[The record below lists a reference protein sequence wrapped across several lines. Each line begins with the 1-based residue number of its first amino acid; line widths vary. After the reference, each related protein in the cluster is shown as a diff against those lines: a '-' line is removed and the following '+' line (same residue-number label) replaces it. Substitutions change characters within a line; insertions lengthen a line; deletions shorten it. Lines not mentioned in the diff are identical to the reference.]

1 MTNKLV
7 YFFVLLLIALS
18 TGCDRNRVYEKNLR
32 IPGAEWINTNVPYF
46 NVTIN
51 DTSAAHN
58 IYINVRN
65 SGKYRYSNLY
75 LFITTKAPNGNTLK
89 DTMDI
94 ILADNRGKWL
104 GKGLGD
110 IYFNQIL
117 YKKNIRFPYRGIYT
131 FQIEQ
136 AMREDTL
143 HDITDIGLRVEK
155 AVQSR

>member
-1 MTNKLV
+1 MANKAV
-7 YFFVLLLIALS
+7 YLFVFLLIAIS
-18 TGCDRNRVYEKNLR
+18 TGCDRNRVFEKNLR
-32 IPGAEWINTNVPYF
+32 IPDAEWVNTNVPYF
-46 NVTIN
+46 NVAIN
-51 DTSAAHN
+51 DTSDAQN
-58 IYINVRN
+58 IYVNIRN

-75 LFITTKAPNGNTLK
+75 LFVTTKAPNGNILK

-136 AMREDTL
+136 AMRVDTL
-143 HDITDIGLRVEK
+143 HNILDVGLRVEK
-155 AVQSR
+155 AR